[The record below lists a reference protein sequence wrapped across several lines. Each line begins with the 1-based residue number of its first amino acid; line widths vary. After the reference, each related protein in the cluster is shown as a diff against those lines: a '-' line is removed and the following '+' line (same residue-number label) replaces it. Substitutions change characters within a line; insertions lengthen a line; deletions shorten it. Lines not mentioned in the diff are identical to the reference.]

1 MIDPANIPGPD
12 LPDSD
17 GSVRDLAARAAAGIA
32 TPAELDLLRRLEED
46 SARAAELQEERRLHA
61 EIDASLA
68 RLFAEPPATL
78 PLTRVTPVTPVTPPK
93 PVSPPQ
99 QSLGLR
105 WLAIIGGG
113 LAAGIAAVI
122 AISIF
127 TQGPGSPS
135 ANPDFRPRLAA
146 EFIWDTSVSMGFRP
160 EWRCE
165 TDEEFAIAV
174 RDRLGAAMVIPIATT
189 GVELVGWGYS
199 DRYGGVILSD
209 DTMVLLAR
217 VEGEQ
222 VILLVDRAG
231 NELNSNARGSS
242 VKLNIFEQ
250 TLGPLMLVEVTPRSA
265 PGLIPNAKLLSA
277 EDTAKLPAAA
287 PRTEPT
293 TPTTPPTDPTQPT
306 NPG

>member
-1 MIDPANIPGPD
+1 VNDPSNTNNLRELVAK
-12 LPDSD
+12 
-17 GSVRDLAARAAAGIA
+17 AAAGIA
-32 TPAELDLLRRLEED
+32 TPQELDLLASLDAQESQRDALALERE
-46 SARAAELQEERRLHA
+46 AHA
-61 EIDASLA
+61 TIDASLA

-78 PLTRVTPVTPVTPPK
+78 PLK
-93 PVSPPQ
+93 PISPLQ
-99 QSLGLR
+99 QTLSLR
-105 WLAIIGGG
+105 WLALIGGG
-113 LAAGIAAVI
+113 LAAGIAAIV

-146 EFIWDTSVSMGFRP
+146 EFIYDTSVSMGFRP

-165 TDEEFAIAV
+165 NDEEFAIAV

-189 GVELVGWGYS
+189 GIELVGWGYS

-217 VEGEQ
+217 VEGEE

-231 NELNSNARGSS
+231 NELTTNARGSS
-242 VKLNIFEQ
+242 VKLNIFKQ

-277 EDTAKLPAAA
+277 EDEAKLPATP
-287 PRTEPT
+287 PRTP
-293 TPTTPPTDPTQPT
+293 PTTPPTDPTQPT

>member
-1 MIDPANIPGPD
+1 MNDPSNTNNTN
-12 LPDSD
+12 L
-17 GSVRDLAARAAAGIA
+17 RDLVAKAAAGIA
-32 TPAELDLLRRLEED
+32 TPQELDLLAQLDAQESERDALALERE
-46 SARAAELQEERRLHA
+46 AHA
-61 EIDASLA
+61 TIDASLA

-78 PLTRVTPVTPVTPPK
+78 PLTPITPITPLT

-99 QSLGLR
+99 QNLSLR
-105 WLAIIGGG
+105 WLALIGGG
-113 LAAGIAAVI
+113 LAAGIAAIV

-146 EFIWDTSVSMGFRP
+146 EFIYDTSVSMGFRP

-165 TDEEFAIAV
+165 NDEEFAIAV

-189 GVELVGWGYS
+189 GIELVGWGYS

-231 NELNSNARGSS
+231 NELTTNARGSS
-242 VKLNIFEQ
+242 IKLNVFKQ

-277 EDTAKLPAAA
+277 EDAAKLPATS
-287 PRTEPT
+287 PRT

-306 NPG
+306 SPG

>member
-1 MIDPANIPGPD
+1 VNDPSNNNN
-12 LPDSD
+12 L
-17 GSVRDLAARAAAGIA
+17 RDLVAKAAAGIA
-32 TPAELDLLRRLEED
+32 TPQELDLLAQLDAQESHRNALALERE
-46 SARAAELQEERRLHA
+46 AHA
-61 EIDASLA
+61 TIDASLA

-78 PLTRVTPVTPVTPPK
+78 PLK
-93 PVSPPQ
+93 PISPLQ
-99 QSLGLR
+99 QTLSLR
-105 WLAIIGGG
+105 WLALIGGG
-113 LAAGIAAVI
+113 LAAGIAAIV

-146 EFIWDTSVSMGFRP
+146 EFIYDTSVSMGFRP

-165 TDEEFAIAV
+165 NDEEFAIAV

-189 GVELVGWGYS
+189 GIELVGWGYS

-217 VEGEQ
+217 VEGEE

-231 NELNSNARGSS
+231 NELTTNARGSS
-242 VKLNIFEQ
+242 VKLNIFKQ

-277 EDTAKLPAAA
+277 EDTAKLPATP
-287 PRTEPT
+287 PRTAPTT
-293 TPTTPPTDPTQPT
+293 TPTPPT
-306 NPG
+306 

>member
-1 MIDPANIPGPD
+1 MNDPSNNNNLRELVAK
-12 LPDSD
+12 
-17 GSVRDLAARAAAGIA
+17 AAAGIA
-32 TPAELDLLRRLEED
+32 TPQELDLLASLDAQESERDALALERE
-46 SARAAELQEERRLHA
+46 AHA
-61 EIDASLA
+61 TIDASLA

-78 PLTRVTPVTPVTPPK
+78 PLTPITPLT

-99 QSLGLR
+99 QNLSLR
-105 WLAIIGGG
+105 WLALIGGG
-113 LAAGIAAVI
+113 LAAGIAAIV

-217 VEGEQ
+217 VEGEE

-231 NELNSNARGSS
+231 NELNSSARGSS
-242 VKLNIFEQ
+242 VKLNIFKQ

-265 PGLIPNAKLLSA
+265 PGLIPNAKILSA
-277 EDTAKLPAAA
+277 EDEAKLPATP

-306 NPG
+306 SPG

>member
-1 MIDPANIPGPD
+1 VNDPSNNN
-12 LPDSD
+12 L
-17 GSVRDLAARAAAGIA
+17 RDLVAKAAAGIA
-32 TPAELDLLRRLEED
+32 TPQELDLLASLDAQESERDALALERE
-46 SARAAELQEERRLHA
+46 AHA
-61 EIDASLA
+61 TIDASLA

-78 PLTRVTPVTPVTPPK
+78 PLTPITPLT

-99 QSLGLR
+99 QNLSLR
-105 WLAIIGGG
+105 WLALIGGG
-113 LAAGIAAVI
+113 LAAGIAAIV

-165 TDEEFAIAV
+165 NDEEFAIAV

-189 GVELVGWGYS
+189 GIELVGWGYS

-217 VEGEQ
+217 VEGEE

-231 NELNSNARGSS
+231 NELTTNARGSS
-242 VKLNIFEQ
+242 LKLNVFKQ

-277 EDTAKLPAAA
+277 EDTAKLPATS
-287 PRTEPT
+287 PRTTPT
-293 TPTTPPTDPTQPT
+293 TPVTPPTDPTQPT

>member
-1 MIDPANIPGPD
+1 VNDPSNNN
-12 LPDSD
+12 L
-17 GSVRDLAARAAAGIA
+17 RDLVAKAAAGIA
-32 TPAELDLLRRLEED
+32 TPQELDLLASLDAQESERDALALERE
-46 SARAAELQEERRLHA
+46 AHA
-61 EIDASLA
+61 TIDASLA

-78 PLTRVTPVTPVTPPK
+78 PLTPITPLT

-99 QSLGLR
+99 QNLSLR
-105 WLAIIGGG
+105 WLALIGGG
-113 LAAGIAAVI
+113 LAAGIAAIV

-165 TDEEFAIAV
+165 NDEEFAIAV

-189 GVELVGWGYS
+189 GIELVGWGYS

-217 VEGEQ
+217 VEGEE

-231 NELNSNARGSS
+231 NELTTNARGSS
-242 VKLNIFEQ
+242 LKLNVFEQ

-277 EDTAKLPAAA
+277 EDTAKLPATS
-287 PRTEPT
+287 PRTTPT
-293 TPTTPPTDPTQPT
+293 TPVTPPTDPTQPT

>member
-1 MIDPANIPGPD
+1 MNDPSTPVAAPNPGTP
-12 LPDSD
+12 STE
-17 GSVRDLAARAAAGIA
+17 RELAAKVAAGVA
-32 TPAELDLLRRLEED
+32 TPADLDLIASLEAQE
-46 SARAAELQEERRLHA
+46 SGRALLAAERETHA
-61 EIDASLA
+61 AIDASLA

-78 PLTRVTPVTPVTPPK
+78 PLRPITPITPNAPSNPLQRNL
-93 PVSPPQ
+93 S
-99 QSLGLR
+99 LR
-105 WLAIIGGG
+105 WLALIGGG
-113 LAAGIAAVI
+113 LAAGIAAVV

-146 EFIWDTSVSMGFRP
+146 EFIYDTSVSMGFRP

-165 TDEEFAIAV
+165 NDEEFAIAV

-189 GVELVGWGYS
+189 GIELVGWGYS

-217 VEGEQ
+217 VEGEE

-231 NELNSNARGSS
+231 NELTSNARGSS
-242 VKLNIFEQ
+242 IKLNVFKQ

-277 EDTAKLPAAA
+277 EDEAKLPATS
-287 PRTEPT
+287 PRTAPTT
-293 TPTTPPTDPTQPT
+293 TPTPPT
-306 NPG
+306 